1 MSSSVSYSPK
11 AKLAIAGLKVAKY
24 LVNRFDHSLLE
35 VESACLLSDLNT
47 EFKQLEIKLLFPV
60 IIVPNALESAHTG

>member
-35 VESACLLSDLNT
+35 VESARFSGDLNT
-47 EFKQLEIKLLFPV
+47 ELKQLAIKLLFPV
-60 IIVPNALESAHTG
+60 IIVPNAPESAHTG

>member
-11 AKLAIAGLKVAKY
+11 AKLAIAGLKVAKH

-35 VESACLLSDLNT
+35 VESARFSGDLNT
-47 EFKQLEIKLLFPV
+47 GLKQLAINSLFSV
-60 IIVPNALESAHTG
+60 IIVPNAPESAHTG